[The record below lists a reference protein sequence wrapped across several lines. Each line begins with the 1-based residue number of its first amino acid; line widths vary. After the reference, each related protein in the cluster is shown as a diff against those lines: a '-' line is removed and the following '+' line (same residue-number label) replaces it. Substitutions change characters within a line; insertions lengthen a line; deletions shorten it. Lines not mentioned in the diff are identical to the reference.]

1 MARRRWRDEEGAS
14 TVARRWRRV
23 DGGTTIW
30 WREGDVSAVES
41 SNCCVELETPLREV
55 DGRKSSKERHRRS
68 SNAGTSSKRRIEK
81 KWTFKIIK
89 RVSRQRY
96 VAIGGTSSWECRR
109 GNFVGGAS
117 SKECL
122 HRKPEV
128 VSQNWTRSGKRWIF
142 GTVLHPRRGGVL
154 IFASFPDST
163 LPSSLPLLL
172 SLSLDATPSPRLLSA
187 MDQSERSERF
197 RTGRRS
203 F

>member
-1 MARRRWRDEEGAS
+1 ME
-14 TVARRWRRV
+14 ARRWRRV
-23 DGGTTIW
+23 DGGASMEARHLVAHRRKFDEEGASREARCWRRVNFGDAKTISQQ
-30 WREGDVSAVES
+30 WRLRVVA
-41 SNCCVELETPLREV
+41 SNLKRHLGNV
-55 DGRKSSKERHRRS
+55 DGRKSSKDRHRRS

-128 VSQNWTRSGKRWIF
+128 VSQN
-142 GTVLHPRRGGVL
+142 
-154 IFASFPDST
+154 
-163 LPSSLPLLL
+163 
-172 SLSLDATPSPRLLSA
+172 
-187 MDQSERSERF
+187 
-197 RTGRRS
+197 
-203 F
+203 